1 MCEVGSFSSGL
12 ITESFGEHSRT
23 ENECNLKRSWVDLIV
38 LDTYTLD
45 LRAMISHW

>member
-1 MCEVGSFSSGL
+1 VFVEGKGAVCEVGSFSSGL

-38 LDTYTLD
+38 LDTP
-45 LRAMISHW
+45 